1 MSRDLKADIARELPH
16 IRRFAYT
23 LTNDPDS
30 ADDLAQ
36 ASLERALRKRHL
48 WWGKGTVR
56 SWIFR
61 IVYTTHLNGAGRKD
75 VCKHALPLD
84 DQAEVGQS
92 PRQEAIMTCLNIGAA
107 MKMLPSGQKEALV
120 LIALEELSY
129 EEAATVLDIPVGT
142 VRSRV
147 SRARETLRPMV
158 APLNADRGRQG
169 GTAGGSP

>member
-1 MSRDLKADIARELPH
+1 MQRDLKARIAEELPH

-48 WWGKGTVR
+48 WWGKGTLR

-61 IVYTTHLNGAGRKD
+61 IVYTTHLNGAGRND
-75 VCKHALPLD
+75 ICKQALDLD
-84 DQAEVGQS
+84 DVSEAGEA

-107 MKMLPSGQKEALV
+107 MKMLPPGQKEALV
-120 LIALEELSY
+120 LIALEDLSY
-129 EEAATVLDIPVGT
+129 EEAASVLGVPVGT

-147 SRARETLRPMV
+147 SRAREALRPMV
-158 APLNADRGRQG
+158 SPLNAERRRRVGN
-169 GTAGGSP
+169 AGGSP